1 MTTDNSW
8 DKEKFLTSNSYIALH
23 HHQTFLMNTS
33 FDVHRLQ
40 HSISTL
46 DMTL

>member
-8 DKEKFLTSNSYIALH
+8 DKEKFLTSTSYIALR
-23 HHQTFLMNTS
+23 HQTFLMNTS